1 MRTMQKVTATE
12 FKTRMGKYLETVL
25 QLPISIIKSGR
36 ENAVLLSR
44 QRYDELQN
52 LEDRYWA
59 EQAVE
64 AEKNGYLGP
73 EKSFEFLAKGMA
85 QDDSTSS

>member
-12 FKTRMGKYLETVL
+12 FKTRLGKYLEIVL
-25 QLPISIIKSGR
+25 QHPISIIKSGR

-59 EQAVE
+59 ERAVE

-73 EKSFEFLAKGMA
+73 EKSLEFLTKGMA
-85 QDDSTSS
+85 QDDSPSS